1 MPRATL
7 FIIGIGILAIST
19 AAPLIKLLPHVPAL
33 VVAAYRLVFAVLA
46 LAPVGYAQMR
56 ATQVRLDR
64 HTLWLVAGAGV
75 CLALHFAAWIS
86 SLRYTSVASSVVLVT
101 LNPLFLAL
109 AGYVLWGERL
119 TGALGLSI
127 GLAVGGSVCIAWSDA
142 QEPAVVQAGSALL
155 GDSLALC
162 GAIMASAYLLCGR
175 LARPHLALS
184 VYVGLV
190 YACAALTLVACCLAL
205 GLPLQGYS
213 GQTYLLLALLAFV
226 PQLIGHTI
234 LNWALAYLSP
244 TLVALAILG
253 EPIGATLLAYLFL
266 DEAVGWLQ
274 GVGALLIL
282 TGIGL
287 GQTQRVAPA
296 PAALCREE

>member
-7 FIIGIGILAIST
+7 FLLGVGILAIST
-19 AAPLIKLLPHVPAL
+19 AAPLIKLIPHVPAL
-33 VVAAYRLVFAVLA
+33 VVAAYRLVFAAFA
-46 LAPVGYAQMR
+46 LTPVGWARMR
-56 ATQVRLDR
+56 TERVRLTRRD
-64 HTLWLVAGAGV
+64 LWLVAGAGV
-75 CLALHFAAWIS
+75 CLALHFTAWIS

-119 TGALGLSI
+119 TRSLGLGL
-127 GLAVGGSVCIAWSDA
+127 GLALGGSVCIAWHDA
-142 QEPAVVQAGSALL
+142 REPALVQASSALL
-155 GDSLALC
+155 GDGLALC
-162 GAIMASAYLLCGR
+162 GAVMASAYLLFGR
-175 LARPHLALS
+175 LARPRLALS

-190 YACAALTLVACCLAL
+190 YTCAALVLVGGCLAL
-205 GLPLQGYS
+205 GLPLHRYS
-213 GQTYLLLALLAFV
+213 GQTYLLLVLLALV

-253 EPIGATLLAYLFL
+253 EPVGATLLAFVFL
-266 DEAVGWLQ
+266 GEPVSWLQ
-274 GVGALLIL
+274 GAGALLIL

-287 GQTQRVAPA
+287 GQGFVKVDTKWIVVVK
-296 PAALCREE
+296 